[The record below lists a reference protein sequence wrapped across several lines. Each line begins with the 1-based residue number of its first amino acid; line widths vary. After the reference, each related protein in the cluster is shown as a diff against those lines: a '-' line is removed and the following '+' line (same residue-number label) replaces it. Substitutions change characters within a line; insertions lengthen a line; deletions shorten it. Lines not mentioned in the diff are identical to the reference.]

1 MFDAAVTSYTVHPH
15 SVEAHLSN
23 GRSIHGSLLVGA
35 DGIRSNVAAQLL
47 TDAKTLS
54 IDRNGLA
61 GPVDL
66 NVRVLYGKAPLT
78 AAPLERL
85 TPDLHRGMAFVVD
98 TMALPPQERV
108 LTVFKVMRF
117 NRDISTEEKRAIA
130 AQDVG
135 IPGDYCF
142 FAVAARKEIWHTA
155 MQGFLDERSDDGP
168 SASLGNT
175 EALDQSLLSLSGEA
189 AADLSLH
196 LARTRNWHPS
206 TLAFLEAQDNSQT
219 AVLRT
224 MSSDPRGPPVWDTN
238 PRVTLLGDSIHCM
251 PPTGGQGGN
260 KAIWD
265 GAALGKALVDE
276 WQARGQG
283 KEQGNGSKGNGN
295 SWSKETVR
303 RYEDS
308 MRANTGDWVGL
319 AGMAATYLFGGEAY
333 WR

>member
-1 MFDAAVTSYTVHPH
+1 MFDAAVTSYTIHPH
-15 SVEAHLSN
+15 SVEAHLSD
-23 GRSIHGSLLVGA
+23 GRSVHGSLLVGA
-35 DGIRSNVAAQLL
+35 DGVRSNVAAQLL
-47 TDAKTLS
+47 ADAKTLS
-54 IDRNGLA
+54 TDRNGLT

-78 AAPLERL
+78 AALLERL

-98 TMALPPQERV
+98 TMALPPQDRV
-108 LTVFKVMRF
+108 LTVFKAMRF
-117 NRDISTEEKRAIA
+117 NRDISTEEKGAVGA
-130 AQDVG
+130 EDVG

-142 FAVAARKEIWHTA
+142 FAVAARKEIWHRV
-155 MQGFLDERSDDGP
+155 MQRSLDERGGAAP
-168 SASLGNT
+168 STSLEDS
-175 EALDQSLLSLSGEA
+175 EALDQSLVSLSGEA

-206 TLAFLEAQDNSQT
+206 TLAFLEAQDTSQT

-238 PRVTLLGDSIHCM
+238 PRVTLLGDAIHCM

-283 KEQGNGSKGNGN
+283 KEQGNESRGDWS
-295 SWSKETVR
+295 SWSRETVR